1 MVRVTL
7 ADVARLPIERLA
19 QLLMEWAAEDQTL
32 LGRLHETITEADDL
46 PRSCAADV
54 RPAAPVPAASKS
66 EPAASRSEPVGS
78 RSEIVGE
85 STVMQHVSDM
95 LQRYAQTDEP
105 VLITGESGTGKEMAA
120 RAIHENSRRRTGPF
134 VAVNCAA
141 IPSGL
146 VASELFGYEKGAF
159 TGAAART
166 RGQVEHAHGG
176 TLFLDEI
183 GDMPV
188 DLQGHLLRF
197 LQEGQIVRVGGR
209 ETINVDVRVVSATNV
224 RLHQAMGDGRFR
236 EDLYYRLNVLTLR
249 LPPLRER
256 PEDVELLARHFLR
269 QAAAHFHRD
278 VVDFTPEAMEVL
290 RQYHWP
296 GNVRELMSTIRRTVV
311 IGNAPV
317 VAAADLVGLDADRPE
332 FGSAPLASAPLA
344 RPMRTPPSNLARPR
358 PGSEAERTVLLST
371 LANTD
376 ENITLTAQELGV
388 SRVTLYRM
396 LHRHAIELNRGM
408 KAAPGA

>member
-1 MVRVTL
+1 
-7 ADVARLPIERLA
+7 
-19 QLLMEWAAEDQTL
+19 
-32 LGRLHETITEADDL
+32 
-46 PRSCAADV
+46 
-54 RPAAPVPAASKS
+54 
-66 EPAASRSEPVGS
+66 
-78 RSEIVGE
+78 
-85 STVMQHVSDM
+85 
-95 LQRYAQTDEP
+95 
-105 VLITGESGTGKEMAA
+105 
-120 RAIHENSRRRTGPF
+120 
-134 VAVNCAA
+134 
-141 IPSGL
+141 
-146 VASELFGYEKGAF
+146 
-159 TGAAART
+159 
-166 RGQVEHAHGG
+166 
-176 TLFLDEI
+176 
-183 GDMPV
+183 
-188 DLQGHLLRF
+188 
-197 LQEGQIVRVGGR
+197 
-209 ETINVDVRVVSATNV
+209 VVSATNV